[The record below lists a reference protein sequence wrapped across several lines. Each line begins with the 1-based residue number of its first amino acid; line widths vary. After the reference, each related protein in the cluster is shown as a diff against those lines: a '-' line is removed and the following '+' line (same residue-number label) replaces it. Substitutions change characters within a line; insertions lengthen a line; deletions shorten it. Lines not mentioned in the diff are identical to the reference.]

1 VAHNDHL
8 RGVGTV
14 LLRRLAHIAH
24 ANRIRH
30 LVADVLTTNHLIFK
44 VLHDA
49 SLHPQHTNYDS
60 GVVHLDI
67 DLAQLTP
74 ESDWTIAASAEG

>member
-1 VAHNDHL
+1 MFKAL
-8 RGVGTV
+8 R
-14 LLRRLAHIAH
+14 
-24 ANRIRH
+24 
-30 LVADVLTTNHLIFK
+30 
-44 VLHDA
+44 DA
-49 SLHPQHTNYDS
+49 SLHPQRTSHDS